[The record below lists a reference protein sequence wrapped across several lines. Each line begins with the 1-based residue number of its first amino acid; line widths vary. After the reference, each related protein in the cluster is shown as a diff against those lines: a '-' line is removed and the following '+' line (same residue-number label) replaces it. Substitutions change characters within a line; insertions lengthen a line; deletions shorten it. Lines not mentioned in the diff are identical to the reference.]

1 MGPVP
6 QQQQVQHVQLTTA
19 GQGGSQPHPNT
30 LDTAQGSVNPN
41 LGAFDQT
48 RQPDNQSHDL
58 VGQVHEA
65 TIPIHTVVDQ
75 NIYGFAQND
84 PHCNQTTD
92 SALLCN
98 QEVVLPVQTHP
109 GTSDEFEGVRTND
122 GTEDTV
128 IVLEDSDDFADQG
141 DSAMGSTTKSQNQE
155 TIQQKK
161 DDLKQAQE
169 RLLFPHRFSHEKQQ
183 QEDQSRQPVKQP
195 AKQQKA
201 VSREQAAQ
209 EQTSENDLNQQDSET
224 DSLFGDAESDEWA
237 EMLEPLASFNA
248 EN

>member
-1 MGPVP
+1 M
-6 QQQQVQHVQLTTA
+6 
-19 GQGGSQPHPNT
+19 
-30 LDTAQGSVNPN
+30 NPN

-48 RQPDNQSHDL
+48 RQPDNQSYHL
-58 VGQVHEA
+58 VEQVQEA
-65 TIPIHTVVDQ
+65 TNPIHGVLDQ

-84 PHCNQTTD
+84 PQGIQTTD
-92 SALLCN
+92 SALPCN
-98 QEVVLPVQTHP
+98 QEVILPVQTHP
-109 GTSDEFEGVRTND
+109 GTTDEYEGVRTND

-128 IVLEDSDDFADQG
+128 IVLDNSDDFADQG
-141 DSAMGSTTKSQNQE
+141 DSTMGSTNKSQDQE
-155 TIQQKK
+155 TVQQKK
-161 DDLKQAQE
+161 NDLKQAQE

-201 VSREQAAQ
+201 VTREQAAQ
-209 EQTSENDLNQQDSET
+209 EQTSENDLNQQDSDT
-224 DSLFGDAESDEWA
+224 DSLFGDPETDEWA

>member
-1 MGPVP
+1 M
-6 QQQQVQHVQLTTA
+6 QHVQLTAA

-30 LDTAQGSVNPN
+30 LDAAQDSVSPN

-58 VGQVHEA
+58 IGQVHEA

-84 PHCNQTTD
+84 PQGNQTTD

-98 QEVVLPVQTHP
+98 QEMILSVQTHP
-109 GTSDEFEGVRTND
+109 GTTDEYEGVRTND
-122 GTEDTV
+122 ETEDTV
-128 IVLEDSDDFADQG
+128 MVLDDSDDSTDQG
-141 DSAMGSTTKSQNQE
+141 YSVMGSTNKSQDQE
-155 TIQQKK
+155 TIQQEKK
-161 DDLKQAQE
+161 NLEQAQR
-169 RLLFPHRFSHEKQQ
+169 RLLFPHLFSHEKQQ
-183 QEDQSRQPVKQP
+183 QEDQSCQPAKQP
-195 AKQQKA
+195 AKQQNA
-201 VSREQAAQ
+201 VTREQAAQ
-209 EQTSENDLNQQDSET
+209 EQTSENDLNQQDSDT
-224 DSLFGDAESDEWA
+224 DSLFGDPETDEWA